1 MSVHVRYFRKDKFIK
16 MFDESDQSDLLSN
29 VAGGS
34 FEFPNDHVRLHYRLD
49 KLSMHS
55 CENCCLV
62 SDSNFHYITDNNNIQ
77 LVTVLT
83 VNRNTCICC

>member
-34 FEFPNDHVRLHYRLD
+34 FEFPNDHVRLQHEVQCPCCD
-49 KLSMHS
+49 VVHPLSGV
-55 CENCCLV
+55 CACVRWYLV
-62 SDSNFHYITDNNNIQ
+62 A
-77 LVTVLT
+77 VLWGGE
-83 VNRNTCICC
+83 RDGIA